1 MSRGEP
7 HAPGLSW
14 GLFGGVGLDQTL
26 WLSALGAVLALDQ
39 AVVGQFM
46 LSQPLIVST
55 LFGWLLG
62 DLTTGLFAGA
72 MMQLL
77 WSNVL
82 PVGAYIPS
90 DHSVSA
96 GIATVLAIHLPHDGF
111 SGPTA
116 LVLALAVSIPAGWV
130 SGRLDVL
137 VRHGNSW
144 LARQAEQWINRYGG
158 RGLAVINLSGLVTM
172 FARNFLVY
180 AVWLGLVAPWL
191 DKLQTSAFLLRGLG
205 LAGLFLP
212 ALSLA
217 VAWDAVGKN
226 GSLVLA
232 GLSLGCAGLGLWAWP
247 QAGPVLVAMALAAS
261 AVLMARKEPAT

>member
-1 MSRGEP
+1 MD
-7 HAPGLSW
+7 H
-14 GLFGGVGLDQTL
+14 TL
-26 WLSALGAVLALDQ
+26 WLSALGAALALDQ

-62 DLTTGLFAGA
+62 DLATGLLAGA

-96 GIATVLAIHLPHDGF
+96 GIATILAILLSRNGW
-111 SGPTA
+111 SAPTA
-116 LVLALAVSIPAGWV
+116 LVWALAVSIPAGWV

-144 LARQAEQWINRYGG
+144 LARQAESWLNRFGG
-158 RGLAVINLSGLVTM
+158 RGLAYINLSGLATM

-180 AVWLGLVAPWL
+180 AVWLGLLAPWL
-191 DKLQTSAFLLRGLG
+191 GKFQAPAFLLRGLS

-212 ALSLA
+212 ALFLA

-226 GSLVLA
+226 GSLAVVGISLA
-232 GLSLGCAGLGLWAWP
+232 CTGLGLWVWP
-247 QAGPVLVAMALAAS
+247 QAGLALVALALAAS
-261 AVLMARKEPAT
+261 LLLMARKESAT

>member
-1 MSRGEP
+1 M
-7 HAPGLSW
+7 
-14 GLFGGVGLDQTL
+14 DQVL
-26 WLSALGAVLALDQ
+26 WLSILGALLALDQ

-96 GIATVLAIHLPHDGF
+96 GIATVLAVHLSRDGWP
-111 SGPTA
+111 GPTA
-116 LVLALAVSIPAGWV
+116 LVFALLLSIPAGWV

-137 VRHGNSW
+137 VRHGNSR
-144 LARQAEQWINRYGG
+144 LARQAEPWLDRYGG
-158 RGLAVINLSGLVTM
+158 AGLAVINLSGLATM
-172 FARNFLVY
+172 LARNFAVY
-180 AVWLGLVAPWL
+180 AVWLGLLTYWL
-191 DKLQTSAFLLRGLG
+191 DGFQAPGFLLRGLG

-212 ALSLA
+212 ALFLA

-226 GSLVLA
+226 GNLVLA
-232 GLSLGCAGLGLWAWP
+232 GLSLACAGLGLWAWP
-247 QAGPVLVAMALAAS
+247 QAGLALVGLALAVS
-261 AVLMARKEPAT
+261 LLRLTRKETAA

>member
-1 MSRGEP
+1 ME
-7 HAPGLSW
+7 HL
-14 GLFGGVGLDQTL
+14 L

-46 LSQPLIVST
+46 LSQPLVVST

-96 GIATVLAIHLPHDGF
+96 GIATVLAIRLSQDGWL
-111 SGPTA
+111 GPTA
-116 LVLALAVSIPAGWV
+116 LVFALLLSIPAGWV
-130 SGRLDVL
+130 SGRLDVF
-137 VRHGNSW
+137 VRHGNSR
-144 LARQAEQWINRYGG
+144 LARQAEQWLNRWGG
-158 RGLAVINLSGLVTM
+158 RGLAALNLSGLVTM

-180 AVWLGLVAPWL
+180 ALWLVLLVPWLGRFEAP
-191 DKLQTSAFLLRGLG
+191 AFLVRGLDWV
-205 LAGLFLP
+205 GLFLP
-212 ALSLA
+212 ALYLA

-226 GSLVLA
+226 SSLVLV
-232 GLSLGCAGLGLWAWP
+232 GLSLAIAGVALWVWPEAGLA
-247 QAGPVLVAMALAAS
+247 LVALGLAAS
-261 AVLMARKEPAT
+261 LLLMARKEPVA